1 MIYLWKKV
9 SVISIIVSETL
20 FTDIAKLFI
29 FPFSLFSITRMY
41 ESREIFES
49 RNPVCFIIAYR
60 VFS

>member
-1 MIYLWKKV
+1 
-9 SVISIIVSETL
+9 VISIIVSETL